1 MGKVANIRDIAKM
14 TGYSVTTISRVI
26 NNHPYVAE
34 EKRQKVL
41 EVMNTLDYK
50 PNRTAQNLSK
60 GITKNVGVI
69 VPFVD
74 HPFYNQLLKGI
85 MKAAFAHQYKITL
98 LPTNYDEKLEKSY
111 LEELAAKS
119 FDGLIVTT
127 RANHMDVFLPYLA
140 KNNIVFCEA
149 SDLKEV
155 RFVAIDLAASLK
167 ASILYLK
174 KQGIKRLGLTLG
186 RSKRL
191 SGNSILTIAQ
201 SKKYFP
207 DFDEADIFWD
217 CIHAEDGFQAAEFFQ
232 KRQVDGIITNGDEVA
247 AMILAQY
254 PPEQKPFVIG
264 RENLLVSQLLQ
275 FSTVDH
281 QLKQC
286 GKAAFQLF
294 YEEKNA
300 QLTIPHRLII
310 R

>member
-1 MGKVANIRDIAKM
+1 MANIRDIAKL

-34 EKRQKVL
+34 DKRQKVL
-41 EVMNTLDYK
+41 QVMAELDYK

-60 GITKNVGVI
+60 GRTRNVGVI

-85 MKAAFAHQYKITL
+85 MRAAFAHQYKITL
-98 LPTNYDEKLEKSY
+98 LPTNYDKKLEKSY

-127 RANHMDVFLPYLA
+127 RANHMDVFLPYLK
-140 KNNIVFCEA
+140 KNNIIFCEA
-149 SDLKEV
+149 SGLKEISY
-155 RFVAIDLAASLK
+155 VAIDLAKSLK
-167 ASILYLK
+167 ESILYLK
-174 KQGIKRLGLTLG
+174 EQGVKRLGLTLG
-186 RSKRL
+186 RSKRI
-191 SGNSILTIAQ
+191 SGNSILTIEQ
-201 SKKYFP
+201 SQKYFP
-207 DFDEADIFWD
+207 NFSADNIFWD
-217 CIHAEDGFQAAEFFQ
+217 CIHAEDGIQAAEFFKEQ
-232 KRQVDGIITNGDEVA
+232 AVDGIITNGDEVA

-254 PPEQKPFVIG
+254 PSDAQPLVIG
-264 RENLLVSQLLQ
+264 RENLLVSQLLH

-294 YEEKNA
+294 YDEKKA
-300 QLTIPHRLII
+300 QITIPHQLII

>member
-1 MGKVANIRDIAKM
+1 
-14 TGYSVTTISRVI
+14 
-26 NNHPYVAE
+26 
-34 EKRQKVL
+34 
-41 EVMNTLDYK
+41 
-50 PNRTAQNLSK
+50 
-60 GITKNVGVI
+60 
-69 VPFVD
+69 
-74 HPFYNQLLKGI
+74 

>member
-1 MGKVANIRDIAKM
+1 MANIRDIAKM

-155 RFVAIDLAASLK
+155 RFVAVDLAASLK

>member
-1 MGKVANIRDIAKM
+1 MANIRDIAKM

-41 EVMNTLDYK
+41 AVMKALDYK

-60 GITKNVGVI
+60 GVTRNVGVI

-149 SDLKEV
+149 SDLKEA

-174 KQGIKRLGLTLG
+174 ERGVKRLGLTLG

-191 SGNSILTIAQ
+191 SGNSLLTIEQ
-201 SKKYFP
+201 GKKYFP
-207 DFDEADIFWD
+207 DFDLSNIFWD
-217 CIHAEDGFQAAEFFQ
+217 CIHAEDGLQAAEFFQ

-254 PPEQKPFVIG
+254 PPDEQPFVIG
-264 RENLLVSQLLQ
+264 RENLLVSQLLR

-286 GKAAFQLF
+286 GKVAFQLF
-294 YEEKNA
+294 YEEAKA
-300 QLTIPHRLII
+300 QITIPHRLII